1 MAHIGRTVKN
11 VEAPRPLK
19 SQSRSSLKNNY
30 MLIEELIQLIENVA
44 LTLQSG
50 INNTEPMAALVQNL
64 RIHGPQ
70 LETVSK
76 DTLDRAFVVFR
87 NASQDERLNIMTRL
101 NLLELIELRA
111 KGWEDNGFNSYY
123 KTKQVTNIDLPDGHI
138 DPTQSGYLSTSPT
151 FGGAGAAAAAAIAA
165 VGSAQQTQLLLAP
178 GEVIRN
184 SGKFLKPTKIPG
196 KTYCKDEVVIRNAD
210 SGKVMGIKGRRV
222 HMIEE
227 LSETII
233 SFQRVNPGAKERLV
247 QITGPTEE
255 KINYAK
261 QLIEDTIRRN
271 ASPVRLDPAMG
282 SGHAGGGGSCSSL
295 ASSNSDEAVT
305 PRTPGVGGPGN
316 SSLANRLSFNSAQ
329 NFMTASAA
337 AAAAQQQ
344 QVMNMMGA
352 VVGSTSTPTAAAAAA
367 AAGEYKYTVNVGQ
380 HLIKITGDC
389 CDLVRVAKLVLD
401 DYFSSAEFL
410 ASVEAGAAFDG
421 SIVSP
426 ITTPSTPMSAP
437 QFMMGTPLH
446 AAAPPLA
453 DSGIGLNY
461 MAVQGVNS
469 SLHDGDDEVFADSN
483 AAGQSNGLSRSRR
496 SHFSRK
502 DSTPEAAASSTAVRG
517 KNENATAGTV
527 SGDSSRIVHEYEHL
541 LYYSKSPHS
550 WALPLEWQKICEKF
564 PAIVRNKVTKVT
576 ATTGTVT
583 NTAPIFRVASITT
596 TNSNISTPTTITT
609 TTTATTAIAIT
620 PSTTMPNIIASNN
633 NINSSYANATV
644 VGSAG
649 VGVVSAN
656 VTSSLSMNTKN
667 NTTMPAQPAQQP
679 AVVTQQ
685 QQQPQQ
691 AMHMHSSC
699 PLIHNRQQFEL
710 HTPLHI
716 KRKGFFNRQIVSIDE
731 EGYDALQQQQQQ
743 HLQQQYH
750 TERHYNNTNNLY
762 QRAYNH
768 HRTDT
773 NANNSNQQQIHYQQ
787 QQKFMS
793 VRNGPSTANF
803 SYANMSY
810 NSAGVTAPTQAAAP
824 TNSLSVSFNNGN
836 SANSSAFSNA
846 NMDNKPQK
854 LLNKQIKLI
863 SSIVESTVIQEPTEA
878 VSKSLESN
886 ANDNKVTADATDP
899 PEGDRTKYAKSKLA
913 SKARNIRRDAG
924 ANNDIIEIID
934 DEDNDTDVEFVS
946 ETKYMQ
952 TEIVITADVVANQRR
967 AVERPKFLRE
977 YRSNSTCD

>member
-305 PRTPGVGGPGN
+305 PRTPGVGGAGN

-329 NFMTASAA
+329 NFMTATAA

-469 SLHDGDDEVFADSN
+469 SLHDGDDEVFADTN

-502 DSTPEAAASSTAVRG
+502 DSTPEAAASSTAARG
-517 KNENATAGTV
+517 KNENATAGTA
-527 SGDSSRIVHEYEHL
+527 SSDSSRIVHEYEHL

-564 PAIVRNKVTKVT
+564 PAIVRNKDLTDESTRFDGEKYLELVKSASKRNIASATDE
-576 ATTGTVT
+576 TTG
-583 NTAPIFRVASITT
+583 
-596 TNSNISTPTTITT
+596 
-609 TTTATTAIAIT
+609 
-620 PSTTMPNIIASNN
+620 
-633 NINSSYANATV
+633 
-644 VGSAG
+644 
-649 VGVVSAN
+649 
-656 VTSSLSMNTKN
+656 
-667 NTTMPAQPAQQP
+667 
-679 AVVTQQ
+679 
-685 QQQPQQ
+685 
-691 AMHMHSSC
+691 
-699 PLIHNRQQFEL
+699 
-710 HTPLHI
+710 
-716 KRKGFFNRQIVSIDE
+716 D
-731 EGYDALQQQQQQ
+731 
-743 HLQQQYH
+743 
-750 TERHYNNTNNLY
+750 TE
-762 QRAYNH
+762 
-768 HRTDT
+768 
-773 NANNSNQQQIHYQQ
+773 NQE
-787 QQKFMS
+787 
-793 VRNGPSTANF
+793 N
-803 SYANMSY
+803 
-810 NSAGVTAPTQAAAP
+810 
-824 TNSLSVSFNNGN
+824 
-836 SANSSAFSNA
+836 
-846 NMDNKPQK
+846 
-854 LLNKQIKLI
+854 
-863 SSIVESTVIQEPTEA
+863 E
-878 VSKSLESN
+878 
-886 ANDNKVTADATDP
+886 
-899 PEGDRTKYAKSKLA
+899 
-913 SKARNIRRDAG
+913 
-924 ANNDIIEIID
+924 
-934 DEDNDTDVEFVS
+934 
-946 ETKYMQ
+946 
-952 TEIVITADVVANQRR
+952 
-967 AVERPKFLRE
+967 
-977 YRSNSTCD
+977 

>member
-70 LETVSK
+70 LESVSK

-138 DPTQSGYLSTSPT
+138 DPTQSGFLSTSPT

-305 PRTPGVGGPGN
+305 PRTPGAGGAGN
-316 SSLANRLSFNSAQ
+316 NSLANRLSFNSAQ

-337 AAAAQQQ
+337 AAVAQQQ

-367 AAGEYKYTVNVGQ
+367 AAGKVLRPNQQMLLHSFSTNDASLGEYKYTVNVGQ

-469 SLHDGDDEVFADSN
+469 SVHDGDDEVFADTN

-502 DSTPEAAASSTAVRG
+502 DSTPEAAASSTAARG
-517 KNENATAGTV
+517 KIDNATAGTV
-527 SGDSSRIVHEYEHL
+527 SSDSSRIVHEYEHL

-564 PAIVRNKVTKVT
+564 PAIVRYKRFN
-576 ATTGTVT
+576 
-583 NTAPIFRVASITT
+583 PH
-596 TNSNISTPTTITT
+596 
-609 TTTATTAIAIT
+609 T
-620 PSTTMPNIIASNN
+620 PSPTLSRLI
-633 NINSSYANATV
+633 
-644 VGSAG
+644 
-649 VGVVSAN
+649 
-656 VTSSLSMNTKN
+656 VTL
-667 NTTMPAQPAQQP
+667 
-679 AVVTQQ
+679 
-685 QQQPQQ
+685 
-691 AMHMHSSC
+691 
-699 PLIHNRQQFEL
+699 
-710 HTPLHI
+710 
-716 KRKGFFNRQIVSIDE
+716 
-731 EGYDALQQQQQQ
+731 
-743 HLQQQYH
+743 
-750 TERHYNNTNNLY
+750 
-762 QRAYNH
+762 
-768 HRTDT
+768 
-773 NANNSNQQQIHYQQ
+773 
-787 QQKFMS
+787 
-793 VRNGPSTANF
+793 
-803 SYANMSY
+803 
-810 NSAGVTAPTQAAAP
+810 
-824 TNSLSVSFNNGN
+824 
-836 SANSSAFSNA
+836 
-846 NMDNKPQK
+846 KP
-854 LLNKQIKLI
+854 I
-863 SSIVESTVIQEPTEA
+863 S
-878 VSKSLESN
+878 
-886 ANDNKVTADATDP
+886 
-899 PEGDRTKYAKSKLA
+899 
-913 SKARNIRRDAG
+913 
-924 ANNDIIEIID
+924 
-934 DEDNDTDVEFVS
+934 
-946 ETKYMQ
+946 
-952 TEIVITADVVANQRR
+952 
-967 AVERPKFLRE
+967 
-977 YRSNSTCD
+977 

>member
-151 FGGAGAAAAAAIAA
+151 FGGAGAAAIAA

-305 PRTPGVGGPGN
+305 PRTPGVGGAGN

-461 MAVQGVNS
+461 MAVQGVNN
-469 SLHDGDDEVFADSN
+469 SLHDGDDEVFADTN

-502 DSTPEAAASSTAVRG
+502 DSTPEAAASSTSTRG

-527 SGDSSRIVHEYEHL
+527 SSDSTRIVHEYEHL

-564 PAIVRNKVTKVT
+564 PAIVRNKDLTDESTRFDGEKYLELVKS
-576 ATTGTVT
+576 ASKRNIASALDETTG
-583 NTAPIFRVASITT
+583 
-596 TNSNISTPTTITT
+596 
-609 TTTATTAIAIT
+609 
-620 PSTTMPNIIASNN
+620 
-633 NINSSYANATV
+633 
-644 VGSAG
+644 
-649 VGVVSAN
+649 
-656 VTSSLSMNTKN
+656 
-667 NTTMPAQPAQQP
+667 
-679 AVVTQQ
+679 
-685 QQQPQQ
+685 
-691 AMHMHSSC
+691 
-699 PLIHNRQQFEL
+699 
-710 HTPLHI
+710 
-716 KRKGFFNRQIVSIDE
+716 D
-731 EGYDALQQQQQQ
+731 
-743 HLQQQYH
+743 
-750 TERHYNNTNNLY
+750 TE
-762 QRAYNH
+762 
-768 HRTDT
+768 
-773 NANNSNQQQIHYQQ
+773 NQE
-787 QQKFMS
+787 
-793 VRNGPSTANF
+793 N
-803 SYANMSY
+803 
-810 NSAGVTAPTQAAAP
+810 
-824 TNSLSVSFNNGN
+824 
-836 SANSSAFSNA
+836 
-846 NMDNKPQK
+846 
-854 LLNKQIKLI
+854 
-863 SSIVESTVIQEPTEA
+863 E
-878 VSKSLESN
+878 
-886 ANDNKVTADATDP
+886 
-899 PEGDRTKYAKSKLA
+899 
-913 SKARNIRRDAG
+913 
-924 ANNDIIEIID
+924 
-934 DEDNDTDVEFVS
+934 
-946 ETKYMQ
+946 
-952 TEIVITADVVANQRR
+952 
-967 AVERPKFLRE
+967 
-977 YRSNSTCD
+977 

>member
-210 SGKVMGIKGRRV
+210 SGKV
-222 HMIEE
+222 
-227 LSETII
+227 
-233 SFQRVNPGAKERLV
+233 NPGAKERLV

-305 PRTPGVGGPGN
+305 PRTPGVGGAGN

-329 NFMTASAA
+329 NFMTATAA

-367 AAGEYKYTVNVGQ
+367 AAGKVLRPNQQMLLHSFSTNDASLGEYKYTVNVGQ

-469 SLHDGDDEVFADSN
+469 SLHDGDDEVFADTN

-502 DSTPEAAASSTAVRG
+502 DSTPEAAASSTAARG
-517 KNENATAGTV
+517 KNENATAGTA
-527 SGDSSRIVHEYEHL
+527 SSDSSRIVHEYEHL

-564 PAIVRNKVTKVT
+564 PAIVRNKDLTDESTRFDGEKYLELVKSASKRNIASATDE
-576 ATTGTVT
+576 TTG
-583 NTAPIFRVASITT
+583 
-596 TNSNISTPTTITT
+596 
-609 TTTATTAIAIT
+609 
-620 PSTTMPNIIASNN
+620 
-633 NINSSYANATV
+633 
-644 VGSAG
+644 
-649 VGVVSAN
+649 
-656 VTSSLSMNTKN
+656 
-667 NTTMPAQPAQQP
+667 
-679 AVVTQQ
+679 
-685 QQQPQQ
+685 
-691 AMHMHSSC
+691 
-699 PLIHNRQQFEL
+699 
-710 HTPLHI
+710 
-716 KRKGFFNRQIVSIDE
+716 D
-731 EGYDALQQQQQQ
+731 
-743 HLQQQYH
+743 
-750 TERHYNNTNNLY
+750 TE
-762 QRAYNH
+762 
-768 HRTDT
+768 
-773 NANNSNQQQIHYQQ
+773 NQE
-787 QQKFMS
+787 
-793 VRNGPSTANF
+793 N
-803 SYANMSY
+803 
-810 NSAGVTAPTQAAAP
+810 
-824 TNSLSVSFNNGN
+824 
-836 SANSSAFSNA
+836 
-846 NMDNKPQK
+846 
-854 LLNKQIKLI
+854 
-863 SSIVESTVIQEPTEA
+863 E
-878 VSKSLESN
+878 
-886 ANDNKVTADATDP
+886 
-899 PEGDRTKYAKSKLA
+899 
-913 SKARNIRRDAG
+913 
-924 ANNDIIEIID
+924 
-934 DEDNDTDVEFVS
+934 
-946 ETKYMQ
+946 
-952 TEIVITADVVANQRR
+952 
-967 AVERPKFLRE
+967 
-977 YRSNSTCD
+977 